1 MLMDLLLPALWKLGA
16 VAAGALFGFLGS
28 GFVVRKSTT
37 ALVRKEAPR
46 AVVFPFRVVGGVIGG
61 WLVMLGFGGGL
72 GFFGGSEGPGN
83 GPSAGVQQ
91 SATVPADAKTVKLPA
106 KPEAAPP
113 AVQSLQI
120 RLLGGRRV
128 VGEKFYQIDQS
139 SQAVTLEQLKKNI
152 DERKQ
157 HGLKGIE
164 ILIYQNSVARNHPAV
179 HSLEDWAGQQGLS
192 VTIPPTKGD
201 LP

>member
-1 MLMDLLLPALWKLGA
+1 MDLLLTALWKLGA
-16 VAAGALFGFLGS
+16 VAAGALAGFLGS
-28 GFVVRKSTT
+28 GFVVRKSAT

-72 GFFGGSEGPGN
+72 GFFGGGEGPGN
-83 GPSAGVQQ
+83 GPSAGIQQ
-91 SATVPADAKTVKLPA
+91 SANVPADTKAVKLPA
-106 KPEAAPP
+106 KAEVATP
-113 AVQSLQI
+113 ATNTVRI
-120 RLLGGRRV
+120 RLLGGPRV
-128 VGEKFYQIDQS
+128 VGEKFYQVDGS
-139 SQAVTLEQLKKNI
+139 AQAMTFQELKKNI
-152 DERKQ
+152 EEKKQ

-164 ILIYQNSVARNHPAV
+164 LLIYQNSVARNHPAV

>member
-1 MLMDLLLPALWKLGA
+1 MDLLLVALWKLGA

-72 GFFGGSEGPGN
+72 GFFGGGEGPGN
-83 GPSAGVQQ
+83 GPAAGVQPSANQ
-91 SATVPADAKTVKLPA
+91 STEKRAVNLPPKPKVAPSATQTLR
-106 KPEAAPP
+106 
-113 AVQSLQI
+113 I
-120 RLLGGRRV
+120 RLLGGPRV
-128 VGEKFYQIDQS
+128 VGEKFYQIDSAAQPM
-139 SQAVTLEQLKKNI
+139 TLSELKKTI

-179 HSLEDWAGQQGLS
+179 HNLEDWVGQQGFS

>member
-1 MLMDLLLPALWKLGA
+1 MALWKLGA

-28 GFVVRKSTT
+28 GFVVRKSST

-46 AVVFPFRVVGGVIGG
+46 AVVFPIRVVGGAIGG

-72 GFFGGSEGPGN
+72 GFFGGGEGTGN
-83 GPSAGVQQ
+83 GPAAGVQPT
-91 SATVPADAKTVKLPA
+91 AIVPADTKAVKLPA
-106 KPEAAPP
+106 KPEVATPS
-113 AVQSLQI
+113 VQTLLI
-120 RLLGGRRV
+120 RLLGGPRV
-128 VGEKFYQIDQS
+128 VGEKFYQIDGS
-139 SQAVTLEQLKKNI
+139 PQAMTLDELKKNI
-152 DERKQ
+152 DNKKQ

-192 VTIPPTKGD
+192 VTIPPTKGE

>member
-1 MLMDLLLPALWKLGA
+1 MNFILVPLWKLGA
-16 VAAGALFGFLGS
+16 VAAGTLCGFLTS

-37 ALVRKEAPR
+37 ALVRREAPR

-72 GFFGGSEGPGN
+72 GFFGGGEGTGN
-83 GPSAGVQQ
+83 GPSAGVQP
-91 SATVPADAKTVKLPA
+91 SASVPADNRAVKLPA
-106 KPEAAPP
+106 KPEVPSAP
-113 AVQSLQI
+113 QTLRI
-120 RLLGGRRV
+120 RLLGGSRV
-128 VGEKFYQIDQS
+128 LGAKFYQIDGS
-139 SQAVTLEQLKKNI
+139 SQAMTLEELKKNI

-179 HSLEDWAGQQGLS
+179 HALEDWAGQQGLF

>member
-1 MLMDLLLPALWKLGA
+1 MLMDLLMVALWKLGA
-16 VAAGALFGFLGS
+16 VAAGALTGYMGS

-37 ALVRKEAPR
+37 ALTRKEAPR
-46 AVVFPFRVVGGVIGG
+46 VVVFPFRVVGGAIGG

-72 GFFGGSEGPGN
+72 GFFGGGEGSGN
-83 GPSAGVQQ
+83 GPAAGVQ
-91 SATVPADAKTVKLPA
+91 SAASVPADTKAVKLPA
-106 KPEAAPP
+106 KPEVAAVTP
-113 AVQSLQI
+113 QSLRI
-120 RLLGGRRV
+120 RLLGGPRV
-128 VGEKFYQIDQS
+128 VGEKFYQIDNAP
-139 SQAVTLEQLKKNI
+139 QAMTLSELQKKISEQ
-152 DERKQ
+152 KQ
-157 HGLKGIE
+157 HGLKAIE